1 MTDVTKVIAIIQARM
16 GSTRL
21 PSKVMKKICGKP
33 IIDHIIERAK
43 KAKSLDQ
50 VIVATST
57 SELDTPLY
65 DHLLSNDVTCIRG
78 SELDVLSR
86 YYEAAT
92 KINVDVIV
100 RLTGDNPLVDY
111 NMIDSTVDYFKS
123 SNLQYVSTIDVPEI
137 VKPIPLG
144 VGCEV
149 FSYDL
154 LQEAYHNADKPY
166 EREHVTPYMYRDKVN
181 LEKNTSDDYSFR
193 LTVDTDEDFRCICKI
208 YDLLYHG
215 KHDFCT
221 PEIIKCLIDNPDI
234 STINSKITQKKL
246 GE

>member
-33 IIDHIIERAK
+33 IIAHIIERALQ
-43 KAKSLDQ
+43 AKSLDQ
-50 VIVATST
+50 IVVATST
-57 SELDTPLY
+57 NDSDTPLY
-65 DHLLSNDVTCIRG
+65 DYLSSNNITCIRG

-92 KINVDVIV
+92 KINADVIV

-111 NMIDSTVDYFKS
+111 NMIDSTVDYFNT
-123 SNLQYVSTIDVPEI
+123 SNMQYVSTIDVPEI

-154 LQEAYHNADKPY
+154 LQEAYQNADKPY

-181 LEKNTSDDYSFR
+181 LEKNISDDYSFR
-193 LTVDTDEDFRCICKI
+193 LTVDTDEDFMCISII

-221 PEIIKCLIDNPDI
+221 PEIIRCLIDNPEI
-234 STINSKITQKKL
+234 PMINSNITQKKL